1 MVFIYTGSKEKSSQH
16 FYTLRK
22 KGQTS
27 YEVAQVYLWVG
38 IICLEVQLVS
48 NCQTFL
54 FHRELVGVAVAVL
67 TDSSKVG
74 AGGTDHSHRN

>member
-1 MVFIYTGSKEKSSQH
+1 M
-16 FYTLRK
+16 
-22 KGQTS
+22 
-27 YEVAQVYLWVG
+27 AQVYLWVG

-54 FHRELVGVAVAVL
+54 FHRELVGVAVVVL

-74 AGGTDHSHRN
+74 VGGTDHSHRN